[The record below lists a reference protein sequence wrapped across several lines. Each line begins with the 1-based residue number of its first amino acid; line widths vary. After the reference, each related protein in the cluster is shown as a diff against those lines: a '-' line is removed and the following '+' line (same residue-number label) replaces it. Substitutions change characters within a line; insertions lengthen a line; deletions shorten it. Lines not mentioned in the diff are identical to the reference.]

1 MEKKTPTLEE
11 KTSNLAQR
19 LKEKLEGAQGPIN
32 ADQIVHELVE
42 SELDA
47 VSGGHGS
54 VHLSV
59 DDAAAG
65 PKE

>member
-1 MEKKTPTLEE
+1 MDKKTATMEE
-11 KTSNLAQR
+11 KTSDLAQR
-19 LKEKLEGAQGPIN
+19 LKEKLAGATGPIN
-32 ADQIVHELVE
+32 ADEIVAELVE

-59 DDAAAG
+59 DNAATGDKA
-65 PKE
+65 

>member
-1 MEKKTPTLEE
+1 MEKKTPTFEE
-11 KTSNLAQR
+11 KTSTFAQR

-42 SELDA
+42 SELDV

-59 DDAAAG
+59 DDSPTGA
-65 PKE
+65 KE

>member
-1 MEKKTPTLEE
+1 MDKKTSTLEE

-19 LKEKLEGAQGPIN
+19 LKEKLEGASGPIN
-32 ADQIVHELVE
+32 ADQIVAELVE
-42 SELDA
+42 SELDV

-59 DDAAAG
+59 DDKATAD
-65 PKE
+65 KE

>member
-1 MEKKTPTLEE
+1 MDKKISTVEE

-19 LKEKLEGAQGPIN
+19 LKEKLEGATGPID

-42 SELDA
+42 SELDV

-59 DDAAAG
+59 DDSAAG
-65 PKE
+65 NKA